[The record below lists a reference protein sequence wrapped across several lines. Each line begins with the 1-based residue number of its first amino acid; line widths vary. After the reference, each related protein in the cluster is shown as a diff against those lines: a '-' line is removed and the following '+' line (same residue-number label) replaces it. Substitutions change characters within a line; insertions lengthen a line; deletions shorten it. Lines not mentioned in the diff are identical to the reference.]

1 MVFFSELKDRTV
13 LDSNGNLI
21 GNLVDMIFVDGE
33 KYAPISHIIY
43 VGDDKYR
50 KKVSWEM
57 VKELAIQ
64 PGSESKGISI
74 MLNKQ
79 RQELNPKFED
89 EKEFLVSSLLDKQI
103 IDVDGL
109 KVVRVNDIQL
119 AKVDKFFSIVGVCV
133 GTKSML
139 RRLGFSWL
147 TKFLIPRAREKTILW
162 ESVESLDKELHTIHV
177 KMKRSKIGN
186 LHPSEIVDIME
197 DLSQR
202 ERTLIFNALDAD
214 KAAKTLAEAGPE
226 IIESFFK
233 DIKTHRII
241 SILEHMSPDHAADI
255 ISVMPDEQGK
265 HILEMMGEESRHKIK
280 EILNYPEESAG
291 ALMRTD
297 YIAIPS
303 EFTAQKV
310 INLIR
315 QTKPSSEMMYRLYV
329 VDRKHHLL
337 GVLTIRALLLAEP
350 EQQVTLFMK
359 QNIIKV
365 KVDSRKED
373 IARALSK
380 YNLFV
385 LPVVDAL
392 NTLKGVVTA
401 DDVLTELIP
410 KSWKKRGSRLRRYR
424 YGQEPGQ
431 KATGQSFGKD
441 KGAGLL
447 VNTSDPEKSQS
458 AAGSA
463 NDAQTSEN
471 AADEAAEPAS
481 DPLPETENEEK
492 HEKSAE

>member
-1 MVFFSELKDRTV
+1 MVFFSELKDRDV
-13 LDSNGNLI
+13 LDSSGNTIGNLI
-21 GNLVDMIFVDGE
+21 DMIFVDGE

-50 KKVSWEM
+50 KKVSWET

-133 GTKSML
+133 GTKSMI

-147 TKFLIPRAREKTILW
+147 TKFLVSRAKEKIILW
-162 ESVESLDKELHTIHV
+162 ESVESLDKDLHTIHV

-255 ISVMPDEQGK
+255 ISVMPNEQGK
-265 HILEMMGEESRHKIK
+265 HILEMMREDSRHKIK

-297 YIAIPS
+297 YIAIPN

-329 VDRKHHLL
+329 VDKKHHLL

-350 EQQVTLFMK
+350 EQKVTEFMK

-410 KSWKKRGSRLRRYR
+410 KSWKKRGSRIRRYR

-431 KATGQSFGKD
+431 KALLQNASKAE
-441 KGAGLL
+441 KGAELL
-447 VNTSDPEKSQS
+447 VNTADAEKVQNSVASSD
-458 AAGSA
+458 
-463 NDAQTSEN
+463 
-471 AADEAAEPAS
+471 EPAS
-481 DPLPETENEEK
+481 ANEAANPADDPASETKEEK
-492 HEKSAE
+492 HTKSAE